1 MVYHLEFFER
11 EKIVVGKKK
20 KEETCI
26 FLDGVPDSLEMA
38 ERGRVDVYLR
48 GGIMEKEG
56 R

>member
-1 MVYHLEFFER
+1 MADHLEFFER
-11 EKIVVGKKK
+11 EKMVVGKKK
-20 KEETCI
+20 KETCI

>member
-1 MVYHLEFFER
+1 MLLE
-11 EKIVVGKKK
+11 KK
-20 KEETCI
+20 KEEICI
-26 FLDGVPDSLEMA
+26 FLDGVPDSSEMA